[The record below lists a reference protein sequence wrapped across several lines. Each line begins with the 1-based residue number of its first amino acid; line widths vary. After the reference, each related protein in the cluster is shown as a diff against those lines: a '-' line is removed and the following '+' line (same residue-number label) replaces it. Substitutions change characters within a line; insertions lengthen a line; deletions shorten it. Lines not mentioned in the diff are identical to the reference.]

1 MSVLVVGLGL
11 SAAVGLALAAGAG
24 ALSAPGVASGPVAG
38 ASQAPSAEELAATV
52 VALTAPEMEG
62 RGSGTVGG
70 DRAARY
76 LADRLAASGFRPG
89 SDAGTFFSWF
99 PVGSTARAATGSA
112 LERVGLSPGPLAL
125 GRDWTP
131 HGGSLEGDAAGEV
144 VFVGYGLAAPD
155 GGPGD
160 YAGVSGKIALALDGG
175 APGAPSRL
183 EKLLAARRHGAA
195 ALLIAGDAL
204 PSLEATATSVKL
216 VSGSVTRAAADTLL
230 APSGKSLAGLASARA
245 ARGLPTGVQVRL
257 SVRLDR
263 EERRTANVIGILP
276 GTDPARAS
284 EVVVLGAHYD
294 HLGRA
299 GGVVHPGAD
308 DNASGSAVVLGMARA
323 LAGAGGTARTLVVV
337 FFSGEE
343 IGLLGS
349 AHYVKHPPL
358 PIERTVA
365 MLNFD
370 MVGRMRNDR
379 IDVGGVESGG
389 GLRALVERVKSGDRL
404 DLVLRDSPYGPSDHA
419 SFYAAGVPVLFFHT
433 GVHDDYHAPGDTA
446 DKINA
451 AGMAE
456 VARLGLRIAER
467 LGGEARPAYV
477 ALAQPGGGS
486 RGGSGRSGDSGGA
499 FLGVSVDGRS
509 ESDGVRLGSVV
520 AGSGAERAGLRGG
533 DVIVRMGDQ
542 GLSRFEDLRR
552 ALADRRPGDAV
563 ALIYLREGEEHRA
576 NATLGTRP

>member
-1 MSVLVVGLGL
+1 MVR
-11 SAAVGLALAAGAG
+11 
-24 ALSAPGVASGPVAG
+24 APG
-38 ASQAPSAEELAATV
+38 AEELAASV

-62 RGSGTVGG
+62 RGSGTMGG

-89 SDAGTFFSWF
+89 GDAGTFLSWF
-99 PVGSTARAATGSA
+99 AVGSTARAAAGTA
-112 LERVGLSPGPLAL
+112 LERVGPAPGLLAL
-125 GRDWTP
+125 GRDWVP
-131 HGGSLEGDAAGEV
+131 HGGSLAGDAAGEV

-175 APGAPSRL
+175 APGAGPAPSRL
-183 EKLLAARRHGAA
+183 EKLIAARRHGAA

-216 VSGSVTRAAADTLL
+216 VSGSVTRAAADALL
-230 APSGKSLAGLASARA
+230 APAGKSLAGLASARA

-257 SVRLDR
+257 RVRLDR

-308 DNASGSAVVLGMARA
+308 DNASGTAVVLGMARA
-323 LAGAGGTARTLVVV
+323 LAAAGGTARTLVVV

-358 PIERTVA
+358 PIERTAA

-379 IDVGGVESGG
+379 LNVGGVESGG
-389 GLRALVERVKSGDRL
+389 GLRALVERVTGGDRL

-433 GVHDDYHAPGDTA
+433 GGHDDYHAPGDTA

-477 ALAQPGGGS
+477 ALARPDGAS
-486 RGGSGRSGDSGGA
+486 RGGSGRGGDSGGA

-533 DVIVRMGDQ
+533 DVIVRMGDH

-563 ALIYLREGEEHRA
+563 ALVYLRDGEEHRA
-576 NATLGTRP
+576 SATLGARP